1 MLRAEPKGAGF
12 SPNPGINV
20 AWRILLLF
28 GLASI
33 IIAFEIAP
41 YSGTRSIVGGID
53 TVLYW

>member
-33 IIAFEIAP
+33 IVALKLRRTAAQGP
-41 YSGTRSIVGGID
+41 
-53 TVLYW
+53 